1 MDKVDKINETAN
13 ERALQLLKKKDCE
26 WTSAHEAILSEWAD
40 KANCYKW
47 LHMKSAAKYKY
58 LHNLYTIPVIIMS
71 TLTGTANFAQ
81 EKLPEK
87 YIFYAP
93 IIIGCINIMAGII
106 TTIQQFLH
114 INELNEG
121 HRVATISW
129 DKFYRRIKIELSKNP
144 IERQPIREFFITTSE
159 EYDRLMESSPTIDR
173 GILELFKSTFDGT
186 FTKGEIKS
194 KFQEIIKPE
203 ICDSLISVKDSIYKV
218 PEEVKN
224 YKKVKQITND
234 IIAGVNNIEKTKYI
248 VIQKFW
254 DNFKETLMRD
264 PTRDELID
272 NLINDEDIRGSIEIT
287 EFMIDEY
294 LKEYANNNPEDTV

>member
-1 MDKVDKINETAN
+1 MEEKITEEQYGNV
-13 ERALQLLKKKDCE
+13 
-26 WTSAHEAILSEWAD
+26 WTKAHEGILSEWAD

-58 LHNLYTIPVIIMS
+58 LHNLYTIPVIVMS

-106 TTIQQFLH
+106 TTVQQFLH

-121 HRVATISW
+121 HRVATIAW
-129 DKFYRRIKIELSKNP
+129 DKFYRKIKIELAKNP
-144 IERQPIREFFITTSE
+144 IERQPIREFFITSSE
-159 EYDRLMESSPTIDR
+159 EYDRLMESSPTIDK
-173 GILELFKSTFDGT
+173 GILEMFKTTFDGT
-186 FTKGEIKS
+186 FTKSDIKT
-194 KFQEIIKPE
+194 KFQDIVKPE
-203 ICDSLISVKDSIYKV
+203 ICDSLISVKETIYKI
-218 PEEVKN
+218 PKEVIEQ
-224 YKKVKQITND
+224 KKVKLITNE
-234 IIAGVNNIEKTKYI
+234 IITSVNSIEKTKYI

-254 DNFKETLMRD
+254 DNFKDTLMRE

-272 NLINDEDIRGSIEIT
+272 NLINDSDIRGSIEIT
-287 EFMIDEY
+287 ESMIDEY
-294 LKEYANNNPEDTV
+294 LKEYGNSDEAV